1 MNIKTEN
8 VNGDTV
14 CRMVGGLTIWEAA
27 DTWQQI
33 KPILSKAASV
43 IIDLA
48 KVDECDG
55 AGVQILC
62 QVHHMLDARGGKLR
76 IEAVSEPVFAAMQ
89 MAGMDSGFFANSR
102 QEV

>member
-14 CRMVGGLTIWEAA
+14 CRMTGALTIWEAA

-33 KPILSKAASV
+33 KPLLSKVASV
-43 IIDLA
+43 TLDMA
-48 KVDECDG
+48 RVDECDG
-55 AGVQILC
+55 AGIQILC
-62 QVHHMLDARGGKLR
+62 QARQVISKQGGTLH
-76 IEAVSEPVFAAMQ
+76 IEAISEAVFAALQ